1 MKKKLEYRVSA
12 SPRCRRASK
21 TAIKMQS
28 NLEKEDSI
36 HRDEKTSL
44 LSLDMASICKPL
56 CIYMVS
62 MLPLTE
68 RR

>member
-1 MKKKLEYRVSA
+1 MKKKLKSRVSA
-12 SPRCRRASK
+12 SPQCSD
-21 TAIKMQS
+21 
-28 NLEKEDSI
+28 LEKEDNV
-36 HRDEKTSL
+36 HRDKKTLS